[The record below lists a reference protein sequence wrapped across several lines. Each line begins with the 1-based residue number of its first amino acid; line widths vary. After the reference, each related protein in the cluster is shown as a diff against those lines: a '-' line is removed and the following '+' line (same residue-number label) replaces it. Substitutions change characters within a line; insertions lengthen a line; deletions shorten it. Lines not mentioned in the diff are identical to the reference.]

1 MGGDRGLAS
10 FEGAEMDSTWKSAIS
25 VLRGRGCAAGD
36 DRMPSV
42 QFPGF
47 CLGNHADTL
56 GIDFGSFLM
65 EMFEV

>member
-1 MGGDRGLAS
+1 
-10 FEGAEMDSTWKSAIS
+10 MDSMWKSAIS